1 MLAAMCLVVGCG
13 TKMGGSPSD
22 IFAACKAGDT
32 EAVAKFLA
40 EGAKVTDVDENGMT
54 PLHHAVQSGN
64 TDLVTRLVSAGAKI
78 NAKDNQGRTPIQIA
92 MQTGNRAIARVLD
105 EYGASE

>member
-1 MLAAMCLVVGCG
+1 MLAAAGLVVGCG
-13 TKMGGSPSD
+13 TRMGGSPSD

-32 EAVAKFLA
+32 EAVARFLA

-64 TDLVTRLVSAGAKI
+64 TDLVTRLITAGARI
-78 NAKDNQGRTPIQIA
+78 NVRDNQGLTPIQVAIE
-92 MQTGNRAIARVLD
+92 TGNTSAARVLD